1 MLDCLLMRL
10 LRLDML
16 HYRSF
21 FASQSWDYPGFCCV
35 LITLAE
41 VSVHP
46 IKFILLYRFS
56 ISSKSTCRS
65 FRSHCKEE
73 RFSILFCIPW
83 DTAKIHFGIQ
93 FLLLCWLVEGKGW
106 ENHLAARLWNL
117 DPLSIEWHWEKTG
130 DSSDPTWWYSLWRR
144 DSTLVSSRWSALAL

>member
-46 IKFILLYRFS
+46 TKFILLYRFS

-93 FLLLCWLVEGKGW
+93 FLFTLLASRRQGIGEPSGSQTLESRSSFHRVTLRKDWRFVRS
-106 ENHLAARLWNL
+106 NMMIQPLA
-117 DPLSIEWHWEKTG
+117 
-130 DSSDPTWWYSLWRR
+130 
-144 DSTLVSSRWSALAL
+144 SR